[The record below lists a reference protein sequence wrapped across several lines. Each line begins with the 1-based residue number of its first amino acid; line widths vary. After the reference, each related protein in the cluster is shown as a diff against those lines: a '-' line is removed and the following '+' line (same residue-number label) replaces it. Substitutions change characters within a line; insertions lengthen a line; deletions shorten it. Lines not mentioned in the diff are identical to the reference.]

1 MFPEQ
6 HLHNT
11 QWLYFIKALSLFTS
25 ECEIIQEFELKSAII
40 RGNKGQILTLGLVWQ
55 QQAEK

>member
-1 MFPEQ
+1 MFAEQ

-11 QWLYFIKALSLFTS
+11 QRLYFIKAFSLFTS
-25 ECEIIQEFELKSAII
+25 ECEINQGLEPKSAII
-40 RGNKGQILTLGLVWQ
+40 RGNKGKILTLGLVWQ